1 MTEVQ
6 NIAKKIAVIIPSLQI
21 GGAEQLVFEEL
32 SFLKNDP
39 RFYFEVHVFFE
50 PGPLLDKFSS
60 LKIPIHV
67 WNAPHKKLRTFIILF
82 NIIRYLRRNR
92 FEIIHVHLMGYIGA
106 WIGKFA
112 GLKVIRTVHADAK
125 FNSLQRFCVRRGD
138 LVFGCSEQVVNNLR
152 NFVPKKKL
160 KLLNNALGTLSLK
173 IKRPEDILKRMGL
186 HKHDTIVLSLGKL
199 EIYKG
204 YDILIEAFR
213 QVVEKEPDTIL
224 LIGGDGSERKALE
237 QQIST
242 GEMKEHVWLL
252 GFVNNAHEL
261 LEICDVYVNSSRT
274 EGLPMT
280 LIEAMAHRKPIIATD
295 VGGNSEAV
303 RNNETG
309 ILVTP
314 ERSDIMAEALLMLTK
329 NRALR
334 EKFGEGGFKLFQEK
348 YTIEKHCDILAKEYL
363 A

>member
-6 NIAKKIAVIIPSLQI
+6 NSAKKIAVIIPSLQI

-32 SFLKNDP
+32 SFLKTDP
-39 RFYFEVHVFFE
+39 RFYFEMHVFYE
-50 PGPLLDKFSS
+50 PGPLMDKFSG

-67 WNAPHKKLRTFIILF
+67 WNAPHKKLRTLIILF

-106 WIGKFA
+106 WIGKCA

-125 FNSLQRFCVRRGD
+125 FSPLQRFCIRKGD
-138 LVFGCSEQVVNNLR
+138 LIFGCSEQVVNNLR
-152 NFVPKKKL
+152 NFVPNRKL

-173 IKRPEDILKRMGL
+173 IKQPEDILKRMGL

-213 QVVEKEPDTIL
+213 RVFEKEPNTIL
-224 LIGGDGSERKALE
+224 LIGGDGSERNALE
-237 QQIST
+237 RQIST
-242 GEMKEHVWLL
+242 GGMKEHVRLL

-295 VGGNSEAV
+295 VGGNSEVV

-309 ILVTP
+309 FLVPP
-314 ERSDIMAEALLMLTK
+314 ERSDMIASALLELIK
-329 NRALR
+329 NRTLQ
-334 EKFGEGGFKLFQEK
+334 EKLGEGGFTLFQEK
-348 YTIEKHCDILAKEYL
+348 YTIEKHCDILTKEYL